1 MEYVTVNLQNAKAE
15 AKSRKLEDFCFK
27 GMHGVIGAVMWDN
40 GVALGK
46 FPEHVVDSGMFVL
59 QGKKIVEL
67 GSGCELVGCIAAL
80 LGSEVIV
87 TYLPDRLRLLRKNIE
102 INMEHVSLHGSVTA
116 TELTWGDD
124 LDPKLIDPTPDFGN
138 ILSLNSFKSNV
149 VYTEGEVVN
158 LLETLMQLS
167 RPNTTIFLAREL
179 RNGKEYHSFLFSCG
193 SPIYSI
199 LSSV

>member
-1 MEYVTVNLQNAKAE
+1 RYQREEAKIQASVNLQNAKAE
-15 AKSRKLEDFCFK
+15 SRPRKLE
-27 GMHGVIGAVMWDN
+27 GMPGVIGAVMWDN

-102 INMEHVSLHGSVTA
+102 INMEHVSLRGSVTA

-124 LDPKLIDPTPDFGN
+124 LDPKLIDPTPDFV
-138 ILSLNSFKSNV
+138 IRSNV

>member
-1 MEYVTVNLQNAKAE
+1 MP
-15 AKSRKLEDFCFK
+15 
-27 GMHGVIGAVMWDN
+27 GVIGAVMWDS
-40 GVALGK
+40 GVALRK
-46 FPEHVVDSGMFVL
+46 FLEHVVDSGMLIL

-102 INMEHVSLHGSVTA
+102 INMEHVSLQGSVTA

-124 LDPKLIDPTPDFGN
+124 PNPKLIDPTPDFV
-138 ILSLNSFKSNV
+138 IRSDV
-149 VYTEGEVVN
+149 VYTEGAVVD
-158 LLETLMQLS
+158 LLEILMQLS

-179 RNGKEYHSFLFSCG
+179 RNGKEYHSFFFSFG

-199 LSSV
+199 LVSSV